1 LSDER
6 FLFCSPLNAKF
17 EDVSNMESEQI
28 NQTDETAELP
38 DSWWHRV
45 YLGVIIT
52 TILVI
57 SALWAFSRYFSS

>member
-1 LSDER
+1 MKS
-6 FLFCSPLNAKF
+6 
-17 EDVSNMESEQI
+17 EDIKPIEEVE
-28 NQTDETAELP
+28 ELP
-38 DSWWHRV
+38 DSWWYRV